1 LVETKKESKK
11 SPEKEG
17 NDSKEKI
24 KGKKE
29 QKRKVTTKDLPIY
42 DGVTI
47 VAGLKYEKYFNND
60 TTEMIAVVLQ
70 ALDSVLIEVVD
81 GGRLDVGY
89 EFGKLITLFIEKRM
103 EELNE
108 IEEKDYIQ

>member
-1 LVETKKESKK
+1 MVETKEKSKK

-24 KGKKE
+24 KGKNK
-29 QKRKVTTKDLPIY
+29 QSRKVTAKDLPIY

-47 VAGLKYEKYFNND
+47 VAGLKYEKYFNDN

-81 GGRLDVGY
+81 GGRLDVGW

-108 IEEKDYIQ
+108 TEEEDYIQ